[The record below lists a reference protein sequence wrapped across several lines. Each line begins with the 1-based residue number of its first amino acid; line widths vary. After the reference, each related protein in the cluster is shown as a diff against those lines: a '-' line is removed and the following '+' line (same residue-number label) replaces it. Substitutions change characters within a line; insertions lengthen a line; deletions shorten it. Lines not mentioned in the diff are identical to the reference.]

1 MASEDAP
8 LLVADSWLVLDGSV
22 RTLDRHVSRF
32 SRSCLELG
40 GVTQEELDRFWR
52 RTISALPRTGAWFPR
67 VELAGDP
74 PSLRLRIRPAPPR
87 GEHVRVWVPGTP
99 DRRGSPTRKGPDL
112 QSLTRL
118 RSEAEEHDAQEA
130 LLRTADGVVV
140 EAASSSVLWWEDDVL
155 CSPPEEIPAL
165 PGTTAGLVRDLAA
178 AQGIPTARCVR
189 RVDEL
194 AGREVWLLNALHG
207 IRLVTAWIGC
217 DATPGRGRH
226 FARWRERVE
235 RLRLPLDPPSRHVS
249 SASSVAADPSGC

>member
-1 MASEDAP
+1 MTTEDAP

-22 RTLDRHVSRF
+22 RALDRHISRF
-32 SRSCLELG
+32 TRSCLELG
-40 GVTQEELDRFWR
+40 AVTPEELDRFWR
-52 RTISALPRTGAWFPR
+52 EAISVLPRTGAWFPR

-87 GEHVRVWVPGTP
+87 GEHVRVWVPDAP
-99 DRRGSPTRKGPDL
+99 DHRRSPARKGPDL
-112 QSLTRL
+112 QALGRL
-118 RSEAEEHDAQEA
+118 RAEAESHGAQEA

-165 PGTTAGLVRDLAA
+165 PGTTAGLVLDMAA
-178 AQGIPTARCVR
+178 AQGIRTARRAR

-207 IRLVTAWIGC
+207 IRLVTAFIGC
-217 DATPGRGRH
+217 GTTPGEGRH
-226 FARWRERVE
+226 FTPWRERVE
-235 RLRLPLDPPSRHVS
+235 RLRTPLVPPSATRPRQVEG
-249 SASSVAADPSGC
+249 VDG